1 MIREQAHAKINLA
14 LDVVK
19 KRIDGYHE
27 LKMILIPIELHD
39 ILEFEPHNELVLKSN
54 VQIEDNAIL
63 KAAKLMQLEFNITSG
78 AKITLKKMI
87 PIGAGLGGGSAD
99 IAATLR
105 GLNQLWGLNKNLED
119 LEELALKLGSD
130 TLFCLYNQP
139 AYVYGRGES
148 LLFIDNP
155 PIKDIYL
162 FLTEVSVSTKEI
174 FENHKIKYH
183 SRQFD
188 RLFRNYLNEKY
199 ILFFKKTYNQLTKTT
214 LMCYPS
220 LKKVYSQVKRL
231 NFNCLMSGS
240 GSTFYLLTFKQ
251 NGMDLEDKIT
261 KSGLHYLKTE
271 PKI

>member
-1 MIREQAHAKINLA
+1 MIRELAHAKINLA

-19 KRIDGYHE
+19 KRSDGYHE
-27 LKMILIPIELHD
+27 LKMIMIPIELHD
-39 ILEFEPHNELVLKSN
+39 TIEFEPHDELVLKSN
-54 VQIEDNAIL
+54 IEINDNAIL
-63 KAAKLMQLEFNITSG
+63 KVAKLMQTEFNMTLG
-78 AKITLKKMI
+78 AKITLKKAI

-105 GLNQLWGLNKNLED
+105 GLNQLWKLNKNLED
-119 LEELALKLGSD
+119 LEDLALKLGSD

-148 LLFIDNP
+148 ILFIDNP

-162 FLTEVSVSTKEI
+162 FLTEVNVSTKEI
-174 FENHKIKYH
+174 FRNHKIRYR

-199 ILFFKKTYNQLTKTT
+199 SLFFKKTYNSLKKTT
-214 LMCYPS
+214 LKCYPA
-220 LKKVYSQVKRL
+220 LKKALSRVKKI
-231 NFNCLMSGS
+231 NSNCLMSGS

-251 NGMDLEDKIT
+251 SERDLEAKIT
-261 KSGLHYLKTE
+261 KSGLQYLKTK